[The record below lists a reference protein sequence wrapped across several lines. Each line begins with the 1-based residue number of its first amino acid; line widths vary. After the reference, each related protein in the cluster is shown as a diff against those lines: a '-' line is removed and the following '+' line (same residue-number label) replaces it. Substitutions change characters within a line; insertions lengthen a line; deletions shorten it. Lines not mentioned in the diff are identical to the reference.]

1 MDSSPGSSDL
11 SIRIP
16 DCCSESF
23 NRNQSSDS
31 SDSNESNSDLS
42 QLTHSTHKSNDL
54 KSQSTRYRSPKK
66 SSRNQNLKAS
76 NNLKWIREIRRY
88 QKMVEFL
95 IPRLSFQRLI
105 RDICAEVYP
114 KNDLRWQAVALEAL
128 QEASEAFLVTLFE
141 DTNLCAIHAH
151 RVTIM
156 PRDMQL
162 ARRVSRHSDFYDT
175 THFRRHR

>member
-1 MDSSPGSSDL
+1 MDSSPDPSGL

-31 SDSNESNSDLS
+31 SESFSDSNESNSGLS

-66 SSRNQNLKAS
+66 SSRNQKLKAS
-76 NNLKWIREIRRY
+76 RNLKWIREIRRY

-95 IPRLSFQRLI
+95 IPRLPFQRLI
-105 RDICAEVYP
+105 RDICVEVNP
-114 KNDLRWQAVALEAL
+114 KVDLRWQAVALEAL

-162 ARRVSRHSDFYDT
+162 ARRVSRHSNF
-175 THFRRHR
+175 